1 MTKKH
6 YGLISL
12 VILAVISIINCGGG
26 GGAPGSS
33 GSGDTGIMIQ
43 AANLTL
49 VSPDIDTFQ
58 CSACCGAT
66 ATTPGTPEPP
76 LTRESA
82 TLNVE
87 TLNLNPDV
95 TTAQFP
101 ATVTECTITYLKSNQ
116 DPAAPIIED
125 LVIYPECILTEGTN
139 SCPVTLIDITRKLQY
154 SDAVIVNKT
163 SVPSEYP
170 THYVVQYNC
179 TYINNF
185 GQTGYFQ
192 TEVDIW
198 LADFLKC

>member
-33 GSGDTGIMIQ
+33 GSGDTGIMVQ

-58 CSACCGAT
+58 CQACCGAT

-101 ATVTECTITYLKSNQ
+101 ATVTECTITYLKSND
-116 DPAAPIIED
+116 DPAAPIIEG
-125 LVIYPECILTEGTN
+125 LTIYPECILIEGTN
-139 SCPVTLIDITRKLQY
+139 TCSVTLYRY
-154 SDAVIVNKT
+154 
-163 SVPSEYP
+163 
-170 THYVVQYNC
+170 H
-179 TYINNF
+179 
-185 GQTGYFQ
+185 
-192 TEVDIW
+192 
-198 LADFLKC
+198 